1 MKKGGTRVQDE
12 VNEKV
17 VNLCIRCSEATEE
30 VLKQAIKKLLE
41 EMEKAERKPAGAAVP
56 QKAQTGERAPEKTP
70 ERAQKS
76 RSGKQSL
83 KKLKQQGK
91 DLSSIEITDK
101 NIRSFEKYARKYC
114 VDYCLKKDSSSRP
127 PHYYV
132 FFKAADIDS
141 VTAAFR
147 EYTGH
152 RMRKNERKSVRRE
165 LAEVRREARSRSKEI
180 KMAHK
185 KKTQEQSL

>member
-1 MKKGGTRVQDE
+1 MQDE
-12 VNEKV
+12 TNEQV
-17 VNLCIRCSEATEE
+17 VNLCIRCSEATEK

-41 EMEKAERKPAGAAVP
+41 EMEKAERGPAGTGMP
-56 QKAQTGERAPEKTP
+56 QKVQAGERASGRALEKV
-70 ERAQKS
+70 QKS

-152 RMRKNERKSVRRE
+152 RMRKNERKSVRKE
-165 LAEVRREARSRSKEI
+165 LAEVRRNARSQRKQI
-180 KMAHK
+180 KMTHRQK
-185 KKTQEQSL
+185 PQEQSL

>member
-1 MKKGGTRVQDE
+1 MGKGEARVQDE
-12 VNEKV
+12 TNEQV
-17 VNLCIRCSEATEE
+17 VNICIRCSGAAEK

-41 EMEKAERKPAGAAVP
+41 EMEKSEREPGMPPKM
-56 QKAQTGERAPEKTP
+56 QTGERTPEK
-70 ERAQKS
+70 AQKS
-76 RSGKQSL
+76 RCGKQSL

-165 LAEVRREARSRSKEI
+165 LAEVRREARSRSREI
-180 KMAHK
+180 KMTHK
-185 KKTQEQSL
+185 KKTQQQSL

>member
-1 MKKGGTRVQDE
+1 MQDE
-12 VNEKV
+12 TNEQV
-17 VNLCIRCSEATEE
+17 VNLCIRCSEATEK

-41 EMEKAERKPAGAAVP
+41 EMEKAERGPAGTGMP
-56 QKAQTGERAPEKTP
+56 QKVQAGERASGRAPEKV
-70 ERAQKS
+70 QKR

-152 RMRKNERKSVRRE
+152 RMRKNERKSVRKE
-165 LAEVRREARSRSKEI
+165 LAEVRRNARSQRKQI
-180 KMAHK
+180 KMTHRQK
-185 KKTQEQSL
+185 PQEQSL

>member
-1 MKKGGTRVQDE
+1 MQDE

-41 EMEKAERKPAGAAVP
+41 EMEKAERKPVGAAAP
-56 QKAQTGERAPEKTP
+56 QKVQAGERTP
-70 ERAQKS
+70 ERVPERTQKS
-76 RSGKQSL
+76 RRGKQSL

-165 LAEVRREARSRSKEI
+165 LAEVRREARSRSREI
-180 KMAHK
+180 KMTHK

>member
-1 MKKGGTRVQDE
+1 MQDE

-41 EMEKAERKPAGAAVP
+41 EMEKVERKPVRTAAP
-56 QKAQTGERAPEKTP
+56 QEAQTGERAPE
-70 ERAQKS
+70 RAQKRVQKS

-152 RMRKNERKSVRRE
+152 RMRKNERQSVRRE
-165 LAEVRREARSRSKEI
+165 LAEVRREARSRSREI

>member
-1 MKKGGTRVQDE
+1 MQDE
-12 VNEKV
+12 TNEQV
-17 VNLCIRCSEATEE
+17 VNLCIRCSEATEK

-41 EMEKAERKPAGAAVP
+41 EIEKAERGPAGTEMP
-56 QKAQTGERAPEKTP
+56 QKVQAGERASGRAPEKV
-70 ERAQKS
+70 QKS

-152 RMRKNERKSVRRE
+152 RMRKNERKSVRKE
-165 LAEVRREARSRSKEI
+165 LAEVRRNARSQRKQI
-180 KMAHK
+180 KMTHRQK
-185 KKTQEQSL
+185 PQEQSL

>member
-1 MKKGGTRVQDE
+1 MQDE
-12 VNEKV
+12 INERAVNI
-17 VNLCIRCSEATEE
+17 CIRCSEATEK
-30 VLKQAIKKLLE
+30 VLKQAIDRLLA
-41 EMEKAERKPAGAAVP
+41 EMEKAGREKTAAEQVKAGL
-56 QKAQTGERAPEKTP
+56 PEKYRTVEGSP
-70 ERAQKS
+70 EKRQKT

-101 NIRSFEKYARKYC
+101 NIRSFERFARKYC
-114 VDYCLKKDSSSRP
+114 VDYCLKKDSSSKP

-132 FFKAADIDS
+132 FFKAADIDC

-152 RMRKNERKSVRRE
+152 RMRKEERKSVRRE
-165 LAEVRREARSRSKEI
+165 LAEVRSSARSQQKQI
-180 KMAHK
+180 KMNHRQ
-185 KKTQEQSL
+185 KTQEQSR

>member
-1 MKKGGTRVQDE
+1 MQDE

-41 EMEKAERKPAGAAVP
+41 EMEKAERKPVRTAAP
-56 QKAQTGERAPEKTP
+56 QEAQTGERAPE
-70 ERAQKS
+70 RAQKRVQKS

-165 LAEVRREARSRSKEI
+165 LAEVRREARSRSREI

>member
-1 MKKGGTRVQDE
+1 MQDE
-12 VNEKV
+12 TNEQV
-17 VNLCIRCSEATEE
+17 VKICLQCSEATEK

-41 EMEKAERKPAGAAVP
+41 EMEKAEKEPVMAAAP
-56 QKAQTGERAPEKTP
+56 QKAQTGEKAPERT
-70 ERAQKS
+70 QKS
-76 RSGKQSL
+76 RRGKQSL

-147 EYTGH
+147 EYSGH

-165 LAEVRREARSRSKEI
+165 LAEVRREARSRSREI
-180 KMAHK
+180 KMTHK

>member
-1 MKKGGTRVQDE
+1 MQDE
-12 VNEKV
+12 TNEQV
-17 VNLCIRCSEATEE
+17 VNLCIRCSEATEK

-41 EMEKAERKPAGAAVP
+41 EMEKAERGPAGTGMP
-56 QKAQTGERAPEKTP
+56 QKVQAGERASGRAPEKV
-70 ERAQKS
+70 QKS

-152 RMRKNERKSVRRE
+152 RMRQNERTSVRQE
-165 LAEVRREARSRSKEI
+165 LAEVRRNARSQRKQI
-180 KMAHK
+180 KMTHRQK
-185 KKTQEQSL
+185 PQEQSL